1 MPTRVLLF
9 TLSLMFSWTL
19 SAQKKDIIAET
30 QQIAESEMKASLL
43 SLQAT
48 MASTNFSKAST
59 NFDVHY
65 LNCKWKVDPAVRYIQ
80 GSVLTGFTML
90 QRSNIVTLDLMDD
103 LKVDSVTNGNVKL
116 NFYRPFD
123 NTIVVSLGFFLDPG
137 QKSSFE
143 IHYKGIPPPSAPFSS
158 FTNSSH
164 AGVPVMWTL
173 SEPYGGRDWWPCKN
187 GLNDKAD
194 SIDISIT
201 TPEQY
206 TSSTNGLLVDESVQ
220 GGFRTTQ
227 WKHRY
232 PIATY
237 LVAFAATNYTIL
249 NSSVQLGNINMPIME
264 HAYPE
269 KVTEMINAAAL
280 TARTLQL
287 LHNSFTP
294 YPFINE
300 RYGHTHWGFGGGM
313 EHQTN
318 SFMVNMSETLLV
330 HEAAH
335 QWFGDKITCG
345 TWRDIWLNEGYAVFC
360 VNYNVEKNYPENTLL
375 NLYRNQ
381 INNITSKPNG
391 VVYVDDTTN
400 AARIFDSRLTYNK
413 GGWVLQ
419 MLRWKLGDSAFF
431 RATRNYLNDPALRYN
446 YARTEE
452 LKKHFE
458 RESGTNL
465 TEFFKDW
472 VYGQGFPSYKLQ
484 WAAAGG
490 AWVQTTLS
498 QTTSDTSVKF
508 FEMPVPVRFKNS
520 TRDTTIVLNHTRNA
534 QMDFF
539 RLGFIPDSAFI
550 DPKLKLI
557 SANNTVVKAELF
569 PNAGNAA
576 VFPNPIGEQFSV
588 LLKGMGEGELHLSVY
603 NGAGAL
609 VWRKRYGNFKG
620 DELFVIPTIPWPHG
634 SYWLKINK
642 DDSAPIVRRL
652 MK

>member
-1 MPTRVLLF
+1 MSTRVFLF
-9 TLSLMFSWTL
+9 VFLMCLSWGAH
-19 SAQKKDIIAET
+19 AQKNRLITET
-30 QQIAESEMKASLL
+30 EEIAESEMKAAMLTQQL
-43 SLQAT
+43 A
-48 MASTNFSKAST
+48 MAGTTFSKASA
-59 NFDVHY
+59 NFDIHY
-65 LNCKWKVDPAVRYIQ
+65 LNCKWSVDPAIRYIQ
-80 GSVLTGFTML
+80 GSVLTGFTMV
-90 QRSNIVTLDLMDD
+90 QRSNIITLDLMDQ
-103 LKVDSVTNGNVKL
+103 LKVDSVTSNGVKL

-123 NTIVVSLGFFLDPG
+123 NTVVVSLGSFLNPG
-137 QKSSFE
+137 QKGSFE
-143 IHYKGIPPPSAPFSS
+143 VHYKGVPPPSAPFSS

-164 AGVPVMWTL
+164 AGVPVIWTL

-201 TPEQY
+201 TPQQY
-206 TSSTNGLLVDESVQ
+206 TSSTNGLLVDETVE
-220 GGFRTTQ
+220 GGFRTTY

-249 NSSVQLGNINMPIME
+249 NSSVQLGDVDMPIME

-269 KVTEMINAAAL
+269 KVSEMVNAASL
-280 TARTLQL
+280 TARTLKL

-294 YPFINE
+294 YPFIKE

-318 SFMVNMSETLLV
+318 SSMVNMSETLIV

-335 QWFGDKITCG
+335 QWFGNKVTCG
-345 TWRDIWLNEGYAVFC
+345 TWRDIWLNEGFAVFC
-360 VNYNVEKNYPENTLL
+360 VNYNVEKHYPENTLL

-381 INNITSKPNG
+381 INNITSRPNG
-391 VVYVDDTTN
+391 VLYVDDTTN

-419 MLRWKLGDSAFF
+419 MLRWKLGDSVFF
-431 RATRNYLNDPALRYN
+431 RATRNYLNDTALQYN
-446 YARTEE
+446 YARTTD

-458 RESGTNL
+458 RESRTDLN
-465 TEFFKDW
+465 EFFNDW

-508 FEMPVPVRFKNS
+508 FEMPVPIRFKNA
-520 TRDTTIVLNHTRNA
+520 TKDTIVVLNHTRNA

-550 DPKLKLI
+550 DPKFKLI
-557 SANNTVVKAELF
+557 SANNAVVKAELF

-576 VFPNPIGEQFSV
+576 VFPNPIGDQFSV
-588 LLKGMGEGELHLSVY
+588 LLKGMGEGELHISIY
-603 NGAGAL
+603 NTTGAL

-620 DELFVIPTIPWPHG
+620 DELFVIPATQLPPG
-634 SYWLKINK
+634 NYWLKINK
-642 DDSAPIVRRL
+642 DDDAPIVRRV